1 MFTVH
6 VSEIVPF
13 SFPTAF
19 ASFSLRIL
27 MLFGFTVSMRLQQV
41 LFLYELGLS
50 PSTGIYRLPRLLAC
64 YCSQSR

>member
-1 MFTVH
+1 
-6 VSEIVPF
+6 
-13 SFPTAF
+13 
-19 ASFSLRIL
+19 